1 MRLYQLTRTSRNTR
15 LRYGPKSTP
24 MVSLI
29 TSTSLWRAGW
39 DAAALRPFS
48 AAPPPRLPDAP
59 SGVPASAP
67 DPGCAARGMLVAG
80 AAGTLAIS
88 GWPGRTWAGAVA
100 AAISATAFCDVGAEF
115 RVGANFA

>member
-1 MRLYQLTRTSRNTR
+1 
-15 LRYGPKSTP
+15 
-24 MVSLI
+24 MVSLM

-59 SGVPASAP
+59 RGVPVSAP
-67 DPGCAARGMLVAG
+67 EPGCAASGMAVAG

-88 GWPGRTWAGAVA
+88 GWPARTWAGAVA
-100 AAISATAFCDVGAEF
+100 AAISVTAFGVGGAEF
-115 RVGANFA
+115 RVGVNFA